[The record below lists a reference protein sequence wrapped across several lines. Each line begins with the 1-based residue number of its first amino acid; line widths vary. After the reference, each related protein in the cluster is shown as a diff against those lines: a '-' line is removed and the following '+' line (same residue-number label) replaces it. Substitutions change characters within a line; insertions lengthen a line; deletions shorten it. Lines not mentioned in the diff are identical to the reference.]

1 MKLPLQIYKKS
12 IMDTLILII
21 LVLISSVHGVTPVCP
36 SGYVYTGSACVS
48 VGAII
53 GACIGAIVGLVF
65 FIVLITFLCCK
76 SKKGTD
82 GTVLPQTGANIAVVG
97 QQQYGQPASG
107 QQPAYGQQ

>member
-1 MKLPLQIYKKS
+1 MVQKRKCDIQGCINTK
-12 IMDTLILII
+12 
-21 LVLISSVHGVTPVCP
+21 HGIQR
-36 SGYVYTGSACVS
+36 
-48 VGAII
+48 AII

-65 FIVLITFLCCK
+65 FIVLIKFLCCK